1 MEVPG
6 AESAA
11 KNPSRLDPGDLQ
23 TVQRISNLV
32 NTTMS
37 ARDKYV
43 IDEFEHLVVRL
54 PARGYGTTEFD
65 MTDERRELLVDAGR
79 RAMKDYLTPPSHPES
94 DISFGLGELAET
106 ADVLQTADKVA
117 LKILE

>member
-1 MEVPG
+1 M
-6 AESAA
+6 
-11 KNPSRLDPGDLQ
+11 
-23 TVQRISNLV
+23 
-32 NTTMS
+32 NTTTS

-65 MTDERRELLVDAGR
+65 MTDERRELLVEAGR
-79 RAMKDYLTPPSHPES
+79 QVMKAYLFLHLSNSKSE
-94 DISFGLGELAET
+94 ISFGMGKSVET
-106 ADVLQTADKVA
+106 ADVFLTADKVA